1 MINTNNNCIGC
12 NKCISACPVLLA
24 NVIGEGRINVDT
36 TVCIECGHCFS
47 TCKHNAREYED
58 DTQTFLSDLRAGKK
72 LSVIVAPAFKVNYP
86 KEYSLVFG
94 YLKQLGVNA
103 IYPVSFGADITTWA
117 YIKYIKETKK
127 TGMISQPCP
136 AIVNYVERHHPELID
151 WLMPVHSPMMCEAVY
166 LKKYMDVK
174 EDLVF
179 LSPCIAKKDEIDD
192 PNTHGLVKYN
202 VTFSNL
208 MHEIGSA
215 YKNAH
220 SCEEDGAYGLGCRY
234 PLPGGLAENVRFF
247 LGDVS
252 VYQVEGEEKAYRFLD
267 TYAKRNGTRPFLVDI
282 LNCAEG
288 CLHGTG
294 TDKTLDPV
302 AIATAINSAKEDVL
316 DKGVRKHSFRKRKCV
331 SPWSTFATPEERW
344 DALDRQFAE
353 LRLEDF
359 KREYTNKYSD
369 SKSASVTER
378 NEIFNSMLKTTTEER
393 SINCGCCG
401 YHSCSEMVD
410 AIHAGVNCKDNC
422 IYYDKKLAEQEK
434 LALAQMHDDLQDE
447 HRVHEQKLQEIIEQ
461 FVNLNSGIAQLASA
475 NEITAIDATSITTV
489 VSSVSETCEKIR
501 GSLAVFSEFIQAYN
515 ASTQEI
521 SDIAGQTNLLS
532 LNASIEAARA
542 GEAGRGFAVV
552 AESIHDLSD
561 STKNLIGQNKAQAD
575 ETIPKIEASVAAIT
589 ELLNSIE
596 KMNEKITN
604 IAATTEEIAAQ
615 SANIQTLSED
625 IRTGVEQL

>member
-24 NVIGEGRINVDT
+24 NVIGEGRINVDS
-36 TVCIECGHCFS
+36 TVCIKCGHCFS
-47 TCKHNAREYED
+47 ACKHNAREYED
-58 DTQTFLSDLRAGKK
+58 DTQTFLSDLKAGKK
-72 LSVIVAPAFKVNYP
+72 LSVIVAPAFKANYP

-94 YLKQLGVNA
+94 YLKQLGVSA
-103 IYPVSFGADITTWA
+103 IYPVSFGADITTWV
-117 YIKYIKETKK
+117 YIKYLKETKK

-208 MHEIGSA
+208 IHEIGTA
-215 YKNAH
+215 YKSAS
-220 SCEEDGAYGLGCRY
+220 SCDEDGAYGLGCRY

-267 TYAKRNGTRPFLVDI
+267 TYAKRNGARPFLVDI
-282 LNCAEG
+282 LNCGEG
-288 CLHGTG
+288 CLRGTG

-302 AIATAINSAKEDVL
+302 TIASAINSAKEEALTREV
-316 DKGVRKHSFRKRKCV
+316 KKHGFRKRKRV

-359 KREYTNKYSD
+359 KREYTNKCSD
-369 SKSASVTER
+369 SKSASVTEK
-378 NEIFNSMLKTTTEER
+378 NEIFNLMLKTTTEER
-393 SINCGCCG
+393 SVDCGCCG
-401 YHSCSEMVD
+401 YHSCTEMVE
-410 AIHAGVNCKDNC
+410 AIHAGVNCKENC
-422 IYYDKKLAEQEK
+422 IYYDKKLAEEEK

-461 FVNLNSGIAQLASA
+461 FVNLNSGITQLASA

-604 IAATTEEIAAQ
+604 IAATTEEISAQ

-625 IRTGVEQL
+625 IRVGVEQL